1 MDADLLPDL
10 IKEGVSLAILLVVL
24 FGIYRLTDTMIKIVH
39 QKLDE
44 CCDILEGIQDAIR
57 DIDNKRDD

>member
-1 MDADLLPDL
+1 
-10 IKEGVSLAILLVVL
+10 
-24 FGIYRLTDTMIKIVH
+24 MIKIVH